1 LQILRIVNQNTW
13 KQSFVDKLL
22 QANRPCNQMNL
33 GVFENADIQ
42 NLYNKF
48 MSEGVNEVEALK
60 IGAFIEEYDIA
71 DLEN

>member
-1 LQILRIVNQNTW
+1 
-13 KQSFVDKLL
+13 
-22 QANRPCNQMNL
+22 MNL